1 MGYIIGRHPVIRQ
14 RQGDLSRNH
23 WFQTAFQTAHSFTKH
38 MFSFIYTI

>member
-1 MGYIIGRHPVIRQ
+1 MGYNRTSGRSR
-14 RQGDLSRNH
+14 RQGDDLSRNH

>member
-1 MGYIIGRHPVIRQ
+1 MGYNIIGHPVGQ